1 MTAPCVMIMAG
12 GTGGHVFPALS
23 LADWLRQRGF
33 RIVWLGTAR
42 GIEARLVPAA
52 GIEIEWIDIGG
63 LRGKNIA
70 TLLAAP
76 WRLARALWQSLRA
89 IWRHRPVVVVG
100 LGGYVTGPGGVAARL
115 AGKPLVIHEQNAVA
129 GFTNRMLAKVATRV
143 LEGFEG
149 GFAAS
154 VGAIAVGNPVRE
166 AFFALPAPAARFAGR
181 NEALRVLVIGG
192 SQGAQRLNSLVPSA
206 MAKLKAEF
214 DIVVRHQSGE
224 RGFETTRAAYADSAV
239 SAEVTAFIDDVAAA
253 YAWAD
258 VVICRAGALTVAEVA
273 AAGLAAIFIPL
284 PSAVDDHQTRNA
296 EFLVTR
302 GAAVR
307 LTERGLDADQLANS
321 LRVLLRDRAVLL
333 GMAEKARGL
342 ARPAA
347 TRELGEHCLA
357 AAGVAV

>member
-1 MTAPCVMIMAG
+1 MTTPCVMIMAG

-23 LADWLRQRGF
+23 LADWLRERGF
-33 RIVWLGTAR
+33 RIVWLGTRR
-42 GIEARLVPAA
+42 GIESRLVPAA

-63 LRGKNIA
+63 LRGKNLG
-70 TLLAAP
+70 TLFAAP

-149 GFAAS
+149 GFARS
-154 VGAIAVGNPVRE
+154 VGAISVGNPVRD
-166 AFFALPAPAARFAGR
+166 AFFSLPSPAERFAGR
-181 NEALRVLVIGG
+181 SGAIRVLVIGG
-192 SQGAQRLNSLVPSA
+192 SQGAQRLNSLVPGA
-206 MAKLKAEF
+206 LAQLCGEF
-214 DIVVRHQSGE
+214 DLVVRHQSGE
-224 RGFETTRAAYADSAV
+224 RGVESTRAAYGNSAV
-239 SAEVTAFIDDVAAA
+239 VAEVTAFIDDVSAA

-273 AAGLAAIFIPL
+273 AAGIAAIFVPL

-296 EFLVTR
+296 EFLVKR

-307 LTERGLDADQLANS
+307 LAERDLDTGRLAS
-321 LRVLLRDRAVLL
+321 ALRELVRDRAVLL

-347 TRELGEHCLA
+347 TRELGECCLA
-357 AAGVAV
+357 AAGVTA

>member
-33 RIVWLGTAR
+33 RIVWLGTHR

-52 GIEIEWIDIGG
+52 GIEVEWIDIGG
-63 LRGKNIA
+63 LRGKNFR

-89 IWRHRPVVVVG
+89 IRRHRPVVVVG

-149 GFAAS
+149 GFAHS

-166 AFFALPAPAARFAGR
+166 AFFSLPVPAERFAGR
-181 NEALRVLVIGG
+181 SAVVRVLVIGG
-192 SQGAQRLNSLVPSA
+192 SQGAQRLNSLVP
-206 MAKLKAEF
+206 KALAELNDAF
-214 DIVVRHQSGE
+214 DVVVRHQSGE
-224 RGFETTRAAYADSAV
+224 RGFDQTVAAYRASAV
-239 SAEVTAFIDDVAAA
+239 AAEVSAFIDDVAAA

-296 EFLVTR
+296 EFLVSR
-302 GAAVR
+302 GAAIR
-307 LTERGLDADQLANS
+307 LAERDLDATQLVNA
-321 LRVLLRDRAVLL
+321 LRKIAGDRAQLL
-333 GMAEKARGL
+333 AMAERARDL

-357 AAGVAV
+357 AAGATT

>member
-23 LADWLRQRGF
+23 LASWLRERGF
-33 RIVWLGTAR
+33 RIVWLGTRR

-52 GIEIEWIDIGG
+52 GIEVEWIDIGG
-63 LRGKNIA
+63 LRGKTVG

-89 IWRHRPVVVVG
+89 VWRHRPIVVVG

-149 GFAAS
+149 GFAPS
-154 VGAIAVGNPVRE
+154 VGAIAVGNPVRD
-166 AFFALPAPAARFAGR
+166 AFFALPPPAARFAERQG
-181 NEALRVLVIGG
+181 AIRVLVIGG
-192 SQGAQRLNSLVPSA
+192 SQGAQRLNALVPNA
-206 MAKLKAEF
+206 LGQLKGEC

-224 RGFETTRAAYADSAV
+224 RNFDATRAEYAKCGV
-239 SAEVTAFIDDVAAA
+239 SADVTAFIDDVAEA

-258 VVICRAGALTVAEVA
+258 LVICRAGALTVAEVA
-273 AAGLAAIFIPL
+273 AVGLAAIFIPL

-296 EFLVTR
+296 EFLVAR
-302 GAAVR
+302 GAAIR
-307 LTERGLDADQLANS
+307 LAERELDATKLAEY
-321 LRVLLRDRAVLL
+321 LRDLSRDRSVLLNMADRAR
-333 GMAEKARGL
+333 EL

-347 TRELGEHCLA
+347 TRELGKYCLA
-357 AAGVAV
+357 AAGVAA

>member
-33 RIVWLGTAR
+33 RIVWLGTHR

-63 LRGKNIA
+63 LRGKNFS
-70 TLLAAP
+70 TLIAAP

-129 GFTNRMLAKVATRV
+129 GFTNRMLAKLATCV

-149 GFAAS
+149 GFAPS

-166 AFFALPAPAARFAGR
+166 AFFSLPVPAERFVGR
-181 NEALRVLVIGG
+181 SDAMRVLVIGG

-206 MAKLKAEF
+206 IAHLKG
-214 DIVVRHQSGE
+214 DVDVIVRHQSGE
-224 RGFETTRAAYADSAV
+224 RGFEQTQAAYRDAAV
-239 SAEVTAFIDDVAAA
+239 AAEVTAFIDDVAAA

-258 VVICRAGALTVAEVA
+258 IVICRAGALTVAEVA

-302 GAAVR
+302 GAALR
-307 LTERGLDADQLANS
+307 LAERGLDTTQLVDT
-321 LRVLLRDRAVLL
+321 LRKLLRDRAALL
-333 GMAEKARGL
+333 AMAERARDL

-357 AAGVAV
+357 AAGATA

>member
-1 MTAPCVMIMAG
+1 MTTPCVMIMAG

-23 LADWLRQRGF
+23 LADWLRHRGF
-33 RIVWLGTAR
+33 RIVWLGTQR

-52 GIEIEWIDIGG
+52 GIDIEWIDIGG
-63 LRGKNIA
+63 LRGKNLT

-76 WRLARALWQSLRA
+76 WRLMRALWQSLRA

-129 GFTNRMLAKVATRV
+129 GFTNRMLAKIATRV

-166 AFFALPAPAARFAGR
+166 AFFSLSPPAARFAGR
-181 NEALRVLVIGG
+181 SEAMRVLVIGG
-192 SQGAQRLNSLVPSA
+192 SQGAQRLNSLVPNA
-206 MAKLKAEF
+206 IAQLKG
-214 DIVVRHQSGE
+214 DVDVIVRHQSGE
-224 RGFETTRAAYADSAV
+224 RGFEQTQTAYRDAAVA
-239 SAEVTAFIDDVAAA
+239 AEVTAFIDDVAAA

-258 VVICRAGALTVAEVA
+258 IVICRAGALTVAEVA

-302 GAAVR
+302 GAALR
-307 LTERGLDADQLANS
+307 LAERGLDATQLADA
-321 LRVLLRDRAVLL
+321 LRKLLRDRAALL
-333 GMAEKARGL
+333 AMAEKARDL
-342 ARPAA
+342 ARPSA
-347 TRELGEHCLA
+347 TRELGEYCLA
-357 AAGVAV
+357 AAGVAA

>member
-33 RIVWLGTAR
+33 RIVWLGTKR

-52 GIEIEWIDIGG
+52 GIDVEWIDIGG
-63 LRGKNIA
+63 LRGKTLG

-115 AGKPLVIHEQNAVA
+115 SGKPLVIHEQNAVA

-143 LEGFEG
+143 LEGFDG

-166 AFFALPAPAARFAGR
+166 AFFALPAPATRFSGR
-181 NEALRVLVIGG
+181 HDAMRILVIGG

-206 MAKLKAEF
+206 MAMLKDEF

-224 RGFETTRAAYADSAV
+224 RGVEQTRAAYDNSAI
-239 SAEVTAFIDDVAAA
+239 SAEVSAFIDDVSAA

-302 GAAVR
+302 GAAIR
-307 LTERGLDADQLANS
+307 LAERGLDAGRLADS

-333 GMAEKARGL
+333 GMAEKAREL